1 VNHFKMSRTDNEIRI
16 TPSVFDRLLDFEP
29 EAKTESVKSRSKS
42 LRELK
47 QSVRRDLEWLLNT
60 RQIAT
65 EIPETLVELNKSV
78 FAYGMP
84 DITGTSA
91 KNLSEQK
98 RLVKQIETAIK
109 NFEARFLDVKVIFE
123 PINNIDRTIR
133 FKIEARLDIEPTPEP
148 IVFDTVLQLG
158 SGGFSLKEMP

>member
-1 VNHFKMSRTDNEIRI
+1 MFKNIMPVTDNEIRI
-16 TPSVFDRLLDFEP
+16 TPSVLDRLLDFEP
-29 EAKTESVKSRSKS
+29 DAKTESTKSRSKS

-47 QSVRRDLEWLLNT
+47 LSVRRDLEWLLNT
-60 RQIAT
+60 RQIAL

-78 FAYGMP
+78 FAYGLP

-91 KNLSEQK
+91 KNPADQK
-98 RLVKQIETAIK
+98 RLIKRLETAVK
-109 NFEARFLDVKVIFE
+109 NFESRFLDVKVIFE

-148 IVFDTVLQLG
+148 VVFDTVLQLG
-158 SGGFSLKEMP
+158 SGGFAVKES

>member
-1 VNHFKMSRTDNEIRI
+1 MARTDNEIRI
-16 TPSVFDRLLDFEP
+16 TPSVLDRLLDFEP
-29 EAKTESVKSRSKS
+29 DAKTESAKSRSKS

-60 RQIAT
+60 RQIAE

-91 KNLSEQK
+91 KNPAEQK
-98 RLVKQIETAIK
+98 RLIKRIETAVK
-109 NFEARFLDVKVIFE
+109 NFEARFLDVKVTFE
-123 PINNIDRTIR
+123 PINSVDRTIK

-158 SGGFSLKEMP
+158 SGGFAVKES